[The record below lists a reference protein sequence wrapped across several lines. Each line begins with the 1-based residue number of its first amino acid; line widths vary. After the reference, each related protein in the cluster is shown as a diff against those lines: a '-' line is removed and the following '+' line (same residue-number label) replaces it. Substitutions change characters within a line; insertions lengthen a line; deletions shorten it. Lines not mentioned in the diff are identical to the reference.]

1 MTFSSL
7 EKDVYATLEYEVN
20 TISIFYFITLKMQ
33 NMFLFLLGIMKN
45 VTGVVADIHNLLILS
60 SYFKYH
66 LK

>member
-1 MTFSSL
+1 
-7 EKDVYATLEYEVN
+7 
-20 TISIFYFITLKMQ
+20 
-33 NMFLFLLGIMKN
+33 MFLFLLGIMKN